1 MSPPPGSSRMSTPP
15 PFLSLLIVSIAMSQA
30 LVQAIPRYVDRFPRQ
45 SAGGGGGGGDTPR
58 PSPSPSPL
66 QNHFPSAVA
75 ANSSRAAFASKLVPS
90 TVDDAGQIPRHQP
103 TVPQFVANNGP
114 LIRAPDGQFVLAS
127 VVPQQ
132 QQSVSFTHGQIQPIG
147 LPSSRSTNDSDQLSP
162 SVPPIGD
169 VQAEMSPPPDESTP
183 ANPTADT
190 LSPSPPASPL
200 DKSVDLDGDGALSLG
215 EVQYA
220 AFVHHGLSS
229 SVVENLFNEV
239 DHNKDGYLN
248 SPEFNDIR
256 PLVLAKAENAA
267 LRYLQ
272 NVDTDHNG
280 LLSLSEAQ
288 GYILKEYGIS
298 NRDVERIWRLVV
310 PSSGDEMDAMLFSK
324 LRRRIRGMSIRLAR
338 QIMKGVDRDE
348 DGHINLKEA
357 QLIAFEQEG
366 IGPGDVVEM
375 LASVD
380 DNNDGQLNA
389 PEFADFERIVRARA
403 VETSKKAL
411 KVVDTDGNSALTMDE
426 AKKIAFEHYGFDE
439 VTLEPFF
446 AQADENE
453 DAQLDPVEFAG
464 FRSVIRGRA
473 VKNAGGILPEMDED
487 GDGMVS
493 EAEAEQK
500 TRQEDDMNAA
510 ETHGLFVV
518 ADQDKN
524 GLLDKVELA
533 DFIRLV
539 RLTAI
544 KFVADH
550 FSDYDLNR
558 DKLVTLDELETLV
571 RERYKLGLAVTRKH
585 FNKADLDRSGD
596 LNAGEIVDFRHET
609 RRFTQDK
616 AAQTE
621 LDEQNRR
628 EIAVIRK
635 EAEEEQNQQEDD
647 EENEGEGEERRQN
660 EQKHGA
666 GAGHERTDGHKERMG
681 LEQHKERM
689 GLEQD
694 MKKRMEL
701 EQDMKEPM
709 ELEQDMKERMALKQ
723 DMKEPMELEQDMK
736 ERMAL
741 KQDMKEPMDDGIPN
755 HNSASIEHDKLELG
769 NCDGVSLSA
778 PADRLPIDGQSVAV
792 VGPIPDGVVPNCG
805 SFEFGSLLP
814 LHHFLNPRRRLLSN
828 CLRQIRWFC
837 LVLLRPQLPPQLL
850 CGCRSNTQQ
859 QQQQSQPPPQSSSAS
874 PATPSSPALSALPPL
889 PDNNDSPNKVEAQ
902 MGERNGQNRSK
913 NDENSPQQPDLR
925 TSSKG
930 LETTTTASVTTSP
943 EGAAAEGKKRHRK
956 RRRKTTVTTTTTTT
970 TEAPTEEE
978 NDDYEEEEDGEE
990 RGRRETAGGAER
1002 RK

>member
-1 MSPPPGSSRMSTPP
+1 
-15 PFLSLLIVSIAMSQA
+15 
-30 LVQAIPRYVDRFPRQ
+30 
-45 SAGGGGGGGDTPR
+45 
-58 PSPSPSPL
+58 
-66 QNHFPSAVA
+66 
-75 ANSSRAAFASKLVPS
+75 
-90 TVDDAGQIPRHQP
+90 
-103 TVPQFVANNGP
+103 
-114 LIRAPDGQFVLAS
+114 
-127 VVPQQ
+127 
-132 QQSVSFTHGQIQPIG
+132 
-147 LPSSRSTNDSDQLSP
+147 
-162 SVPPIGD
+162 
-169 VQAEMSPPPDESTP
+169 
-183 ANPTADT
+183 
-190 LSPSPPASPL
+190 
-200 DKSVDLDGDGALSLG
+200 
-215 EVQYA
+215 
-220 AFVHHGLSS
+220 
-229 SVVENLFNEV
+229 
-239 DHNKDGYLN
+239 
-248 SPEFNDIR
+248 
-256 PLVLAKAENAA
+256 
-267 LRYLQ
+267 
-272 NVDTDHNG
+272 
-280 LLSLSEAQ
+280 
-288 GYILKEYGIS
+288 
-298 NRDVERIWRLVV
+298 
-310 PSSGDEMDAMLFSK
+310 MLFSK

-487 GDGMVS
+487 GDGMVN

-647 EENEGEGEERRQN
+647 EENEGEREERRQN

-666 GAGHERTDGHKERMG
+666 GAAQSGVGAGHERMDGVGAAQRTDG
-681 LEQHKERM
+681 
-689 GLEQD
+689 D
-694 MKKRMEL
+694 MKQRMEL
-701 EQDMKEPM
+701 EQDMKQRM
-709 ELEQDMKERMALKQ
+709 ELEQDMKQRMELEQGMKQ
-723 DMKEPMELEQDMK
+723 RMELEQDMK
-736 ERMAL
+736 QRMEL
-741 KQDMKEPMDDGIPN
+741 EQDMKQRMELEQDMKQRMELEQDMKQRPEAQQKNRMEMGLSLPALITISSS
-755 HNSASIEHDKLELG
+755 SAIATE
-769 NCDGVSLSA
+769 SLSLPPLAASPSTDSPSPSSDPSPTESSPTAAASSLASSSAASLSEPA
-778 PADRLPIDGQSVAV
+778 PTPSQ
-792 VGPIPDGVVPNCG
+792 
-805 SFEFGSLLP
+805 
-814 LHHFLNPRRRLLSN
+814 
-828 CLRQIRWFC
+828 
-837 LVLLRPQLPPQLL
+837 PQTPSPPQLL
-850 CGCRSNTQQ
+850 RQLPSPTSLVLPRSVPTSTPLRVPEQQ
-859 QQQQSQPPPQSSSAS
+859 QQQQQQQQFQPPPQSSAS
-874 PATPSSPALSALPPL
+874 PATPSSSSLAALPPL
-889 PDNNDSPNKVEAQ
+889 PSNKNSSNKVEAQ

-913 NDENSPQQPDLR
+913 TDENSPQQQNIR
-925 TSSKG
+925 TGQSKLSSKG
-930 LETTTTASVTTSP
+930 LEPTTTASVTTSP

-956 RRRKTTVTTTTTTT
+956 RRRKTTVTTTTTT
-970 TEAPTEEE
+970 EAPTAEEG
-978 NDDYEEEEDGEE
+978 DDYEEEEDGEE
-990 RGRRETAGGAER
+990 RERRGTAGGAER